1 VRPAESPGGVLGGY
15 PHAFTESTLTV
26 LHCSLPR
33 PTRLPMPNQADVVR
47 TRRPPRRL
55 ARHPARRRLVPDE
68 RSAEAWHPCALQG
81 RAATPFRGFFGV
93 VVQDGL
99 HVKSAVGAR
108 RLTTGTLVERER
120 SAQPAAGGRRERDQR
135 PRPLLVAFG
144 LLRRP
149 ASATPGEAQ
158 ASPGRWCVEAADR
171 RRGTTNRRVEPTRS
185 VARME
190 AASRRSR
197 RQSSVRCGTGG
208 CLAGLLLAVRP
219 TARCA
224 SSRAFS
230 DAHTETSIR
239 RPDHCAVT
247 SVAVSDRGSF
257 CEILSR
263 SPTDRTAVPGWD
275 DLRCSLL
282 WRRCPTFASSPLACA
297 SRPQ

>member
-1 VRPAESPGGVLGGY
+1 MRPAEPPGGVPGGY

-47 TRRPPRRL
+47 ARRPPRRL

-120 SAQPAAGGRRERDQR
+120 NAQPAAGGRRERDQR

-158 ASPGRWCVEAADR
+158 ASPERWCVEAADR

-185 VARME
+185 VASME
-190 AASRRSR
+190 AASRRSVDSPALDAGRADASLVFSWPSGPPPAAHPRGRSRMPTPR
-197 RQSSVRCGTGG
+197 RPSDGPIIVRSR
-208 CLAGLLLAVRP
+208 LL
-219 TARCA
+219 RCQTVDRLRDSIPQPYRSNR
-224 SSRAFS
+224 SSR
-230 DAHTETSIR
+230 
-239 RPDHCAVT
+239 V
-247 SVAVSDRGSF
+247 G
-257 CEILSR
+257 
-263 SPTDRTAVPGWD
+263 
-275 DLRCSLL
+275 
-282 WRRCPTFASSPLACA
+282 
-297 SRPQ
+297 